1 MGKEKVAPHGI
12 PPGRE
17 AIVLLVPQFP
27 EAFGQRGAGA
37 GDLLLHPAEVFDGE
51 FALRGVVLL
60 ALELLEGLGEGFPGA
75 AHLVLRDGWIGS
87 RDACREQRGA
97 QRGRC
102 GERHTSERERAP
114 PR

>member
-17 AIVLLVPQFP
+17 AIVPLVPQFP

-51 FALRGVVLL
+51 FTLRGVVLL

-75 AHLVLRDGWIGS
+75 AHLVLHDGWIGS